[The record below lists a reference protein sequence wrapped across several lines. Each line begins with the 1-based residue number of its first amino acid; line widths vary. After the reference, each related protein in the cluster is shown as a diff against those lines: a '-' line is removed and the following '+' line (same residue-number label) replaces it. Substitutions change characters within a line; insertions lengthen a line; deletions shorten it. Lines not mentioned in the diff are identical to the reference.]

1 MRLFCRASVIEY
13 DDPQFQSMVRTIA
26 KGKRSAFDGARAV
39 IVGDI
44 WEVQTSCGY
53 GVPRVKRGLYAPGDE
68 TPKPE
73 ELLAGGYNFE
83 GAEKTGRLDELCV
96 FEARPTMDF
105 WAGKQVEGNNTRK
118 YQRVNNKDSIDG
130 LPGLKA
136 SRRDVGETLWVRD
149 ARAWVARVGGDW
161 EAMVVGFSLAVLM
174 YFVVVGLRDV
184 WGVVVV

>member
-1 MRLFCRASVIEY
+1 MRLFCTASVIEY
-13 DDPQFQSMVRTIA
+13 DDPQFQPMLRTIG

-53 GVPRVKRGLYAPGDE
+53 GVPRVKKGLYAPGEE
-68 TPKPE
+68 TPSPE
-73 ELLAGGYNFE
+73 ELLAKGYNFE
-83 GAEKTGRLDELCV
+83 GAQEGRRLDELCV

-105 WAGKQVEGNNTRK
+105 WAGKQVDGNSTRT
-118 YQRVNNKDSIDG
+118 YQKVNNKDSIDG

-149 ARAWVARVGGDW
+149 VRAWVRRVADDGRPW
-161 EAMVVGFSLAVLM
+161 WLGFLWPS
-174 YFVVVGLRDV
+174 
-184 WGVVVV
+184 